1 MEKIQFDSGVQEF
14 MLGSGVLRFNPS
26 DPNLYGRFLEAGEK
40 IADIQENL
48 TAEAEKTDDNGY
60 GAVQLLQSADR
71 QMKQLLNWVFGGDN
85 DFNTLLGGVN
95 LLAMGKNGHR
105 LVTNLFDA
113 LEPGLM
119 RGAQSQVDQ
128 ALAAAKH
135 RRMTQ

>member
-40 IADIQENL
+40 IADIQNNL
-48 TAEAEKTDDNGY
+48 AREAEQSQDNGY

-71 QMKQLLNWVFGGDN
+71 QMKKLLNWVFGGDN
-85 DFNTLLGGVN
+85 DFNALLGGVN

-105 LVTNLFDA
+105 LVTNLFGA
-113 LEPGLM
+113 LEPVLM
-119 RGAQSQVDQ
+119 MGAQSQVDQ
-128 ALAAAKH
+128 AVAAAKH
-135 RRMTQ
+135 RRTTQ

>member
-48 TAEAEKTDDNGY
+48 TAEAEKTADNGY

-113 LEPGLM
+113 LEPVLM